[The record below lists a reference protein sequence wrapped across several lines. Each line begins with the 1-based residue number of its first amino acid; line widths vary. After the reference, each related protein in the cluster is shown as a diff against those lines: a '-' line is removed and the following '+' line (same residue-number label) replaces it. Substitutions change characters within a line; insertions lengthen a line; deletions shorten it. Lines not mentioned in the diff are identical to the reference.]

1 MEKEQVA
8 ALGTIKEADMEAVMA
23 SGPGCDFLIG
33 GRLAKSYD
41 ALSGIAPVVYLSID
55 TQLGTLESVRK
66 KVPGSLRPYFGI
78 GGAGRPAA

>member
-23 SGPGCDFLIG
+23 SEPDVIFIG

-41 ALSGIAPVVYLSID
+41 ALSEIAPVV
-55 TQLGTLESVRK
+55 SVHRYPAWNIGKCPK
-66 KVPGSLRPYFGI
+66 KCRDHCVHIWI